1 VTTSSRASVI
11 SRRDL
16 TRIVDVTEGDLALVE
31 VS

>member
-1 VTTSSRASVI
+1 VI